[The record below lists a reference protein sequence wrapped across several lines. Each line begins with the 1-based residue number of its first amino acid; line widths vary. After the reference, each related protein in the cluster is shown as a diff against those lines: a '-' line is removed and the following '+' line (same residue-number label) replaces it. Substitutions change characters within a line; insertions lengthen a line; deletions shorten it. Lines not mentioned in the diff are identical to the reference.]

1 MTLSRIKKITQYVED
16 KLFCA
21 YFQNPRGTGG
31 FKLPLSVSKSHSL
44 RLSWGPIQAVLL
56 PVFPRTGLVSSMTLS
71 RIKRLVKMWKISCF
85 EHTPKTLKEL
95 YL

>member
-21 YFQNPRGTGG
+21 YFQNPKGTGD
-31 FKLPLSVSKSHSL
+31 FKLPLSVSKSHFRKL
-44 RLSWGPIQAVLL
+44 TWGPIQAVLL
-56 PVFPRTGLVSSMTLS
+56 PVFSRTGLVSSMTLS
-71 RIKRLVKMWKISCF
+71 RIKGLVKMWKMSCF
-85 EHTPKTLKEL
+85 EHTPRTLKEL